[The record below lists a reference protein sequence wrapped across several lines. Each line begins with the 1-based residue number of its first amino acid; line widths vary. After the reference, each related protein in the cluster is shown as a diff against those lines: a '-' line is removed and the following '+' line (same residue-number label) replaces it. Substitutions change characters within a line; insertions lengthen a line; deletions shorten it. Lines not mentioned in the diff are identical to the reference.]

1 MANVIDGKIAIVTG
15 AGSGIGQGAAM
26 ALASAGAKVLCVD
39 LNEGAANATASSCG
53 GAASALDLAA
63 DDAEDAIVAAAHA
76 AFGPVDIL
84 VQSAGVAVQK
94 PFLNTTAA
102 DYDFCY
108 SVNQRGLALAARTTA
123 ADMIAS
129 GAAKRGGGRII
140 NIASVSG
147 RRGSVDRAAYGST
160 KAAVINLT
168 QVMATELGPLGSR
181 RIVSHPAPSTPRW
194 SKQPTLLPA
203 APHGT
208 KPCRWVATVQWMK
221 SLQPSCSLHPLHP
234 ATSMG
239 FAWTSMAAM
248 PGLVFNMLANRK
260 F

>member
-1 MANVIDGKIAIVTG
+1 MANRLDGKIAVVTG
-15 AGSGIGQGAAM
+15 AGSGIGQGAAI
-26 ALASAGAKVLCVD
+26 ALAGAGAKVLCVD
-39 LNEGAANATASSCG
+39 LNESAANATASSCG

-63 DDAEDAIVAAAHA
+63 DDAGDAIVVAAHA

-94 PFLNTTAA
+94 SFLNTTAA

-108 SVNQRGLALAARTTA
+108 SVNQRGLALAARATA

-129 GAAKRGGGRII
+129 DAAKRGGGRII

-168 QVMATELGPLGSR
+168 QVMATELGPLGITANCVAPGPVNTAMVEAAHTAASR
-181 RIVSHPAPSTPRW
+181 AAWNDAVPMGRYGSVDEIVAAILFLAS
-194 SKQPTLLPA
+194 PA
-203 APHGT
+203 ASYINGL
-208 KPCRWVATVQWMK
+208 CMDVDGGYAGAG
-221 SLQPSCSLHPLHP
+221 LQY
-234 ATSMG
+234 AG
-239 FAWTSMAAM
+239 E
-248 PGLVFNMLANRK
+248 
-260 F
+260 